1 MDGEYEF
8 DHNSDSD
15 DEDSEVDEVMQSVI
29 RRDELSDSG
38 YGQPVGDD
46 RDEKEN
52 LKRNPLRFSRSRR
65 KNSMEEKLSEIVGA
79 DALLTLASSAC
90 PPVSSG
96 EQNIV
101 RQHLAMVSS

>member
-8 DHNSDSD
+8 DHNSDLDD
-15 DEDSEVDEVMQSVI
+15 DEDSEVDQVMQDVI

-38 YGQPVGDD
+38 FGQAVDD
-46 RDEKEN
+46 KEEKEN
-52 LKRNPLRFSRSRR
+52 YKRNPSRFSKSRR
-65 KNSMEEKLSEIVGA
+65 KNNMEEKLNEIVGA

-90 PPVSSG
+90 PPVTAG
-96 EQNIV
+96 NQNVI